1 MPGPSAAAKARLADA
16 AFWFAEAADVLEGL
30 QKYLDPGQS
39 SFVEV
44 AARARGKV
52 VKEQLKLAEDYIARG
67 ERLLRAKT

>member
-1 MPGPSAAAKARLADA
+1 M
-16 AFWFAEAADVLEGL
+16 LEGL